1 MKLCHKKCYIQKNQK
16 VNTVQAQGET
26 RLFSR
31 INIWN
36 QCLYSIIHK
45 NQKVKIT
52 KVHEVAKAN
61 KHNVVYT
68 FSGLLLVHNKG

>member
-1 MKLCHKKCYIQKNQK
+1 MNQK